1 LKNESAAIY
10 GALAKGGIILDQV
23 ALERATT
30 RKVTLRLIPFLF
42 LCFIIAILDR
52 VNIGFAALQMN
63 EDLGFSNAVFGLG
76 AGIFFLGYFLLEVPG
91 SAMMTKIGAR
101 KWISRIMVTWA
112 IIAILMAFVQTP
124 MQFYAARFVLG
135 IAEASFYPCMVA
147 YLSGF
152 YQTKHHAKAIAGF
165 MLAIPG
171 ANALGAPLSTF
182 LLGIDWLG
190 FSGWQWLFILEAI
203 PALILGIIC
212 FFYLDDRLEDVKWLN
227 KEEKTWLIDVVTKE
241 NLEKQQVKHYT
252 FWQALKDRDVLILS
266 LGYFCWMMGYYGINM
281 FLPTISKG
289 LSETTSLSTQ
299 SIGWILGLMYAC
311 AMVVMILVGN
321 HSDKKNERRWH
332 VAVCLTTSAV
342 AMIIS
347 TYFYSSSILVSFVFL
362 TIALCGAFGAYSP
375 FWAIPPS
382 FLTGAAAGGAIAMIN
397 SIGNLG
403 GFFGPY
409 LVGYIKDTT
418 GSFNTSMI
426 FLGISMIISSLIIV
440 FLVKQSGK
448 ALSLEEKKLKQIS

>member
-1 LKNESAAIY
+1 
-10 GALAKGGIILDQV
+10 LDHF
-23 ALERATT
+23 ALERSTT
-30 RKVTLRLIPFLF
+30 KKVTLRLIPFLF
-42 LCFIIAILDR
+42 LCFTISILDR

-91 SAMMTKIGAR
+91 SIIMAKIGPR
-101 KWISRIMVTWA
+101 KWITRIMVTWA

-124 MQFYAARFVLG
+124 WQFYTARFLLG
-135 IAEASFYPCMVA
+135 VAEASFYPCMVF

-165 MLAIPG
+165 MVAIPG
-171 ANALGAPLSTF
+171 ANAIGSPISTF

-190 FSGWQWLFILEAI
+190 FAGWQWLFILEAI

-212 FFYLDDRLEDVKWLN
+212 YFYLDDKIEDVKWLN
-227 KEEKTWLIDVVTKE
+227 KDEKKWLIDVTTKE
-241 NLEKQQVKHYT
+241 KLEKQKVKHYT

-266 LGYFCWMMGYYGINM
+266 IGYFCWMIGYYGIVM
-281 FLPTISKG
+281 FLPTISTG

-299 SIGWILGLMYAC
+299 SIGWILGLMYIC
-311 AMVVMILVGN
+311 AMVSMILVGN

-332 VAVCLTTSAV
+332 VAVCLTISAISMMISSYVANTSIV
-342 AMIIS
+342 
-347 TYFYSSSILVSFVFL
+347 LSFVLL
-362 TIALCGAFGAYSP
+362 TVALCGAFGAYAP

-382 FLTGAAAGGAIAMIN
+382 FLTEAAAAGAIALIN

-409 LVGYIKDTT
+409 IVGYIKDTT
-418 GSFNTSMI
+418 GSFTTSMI
-426 FLGISMIISSLIIV
+426 FLGISMIISSCILV
-440 FLVKQSGK
+440 FLLKQSGK
-448 ALSLEEKKLKQIS
+448 AIKKGTVDKLEKTS

>member
-1 LKNESAAIY
+1 MN
-10 GALAKGGIILDQV
+10 QQ
-23 ALERATT
+23 ALERSTT
-30 RKVTLRLIPFLF
+30 RKVTLRLIPFLS
-42 LCFIIAILDR
+42 LCFVIAILDR

-91 SAMMTKIGAR
+91 SAIMSKIGAR

-112 IIAILMAFVQTP
+112 IIAILMAFVQEP
-124 MQFYAARFVLG
+124 WQFYTARFLLG
-135 IAEASFYPCMVA
+135 AAEASFYPCMVF

-171 ANALGAPLSTF
+171 ANAVGAPLSTF
-182 LLGIDWLG
+182 LLGVNWLDM
-190 FSGWQWLFILEAI
+190 SGWQWLFILEAI
-203 PALILGIIC
+203 PALILGVIA
-212 FFYLDDRLEDVKWLN
+212 FFYLDDKIEEVKWLN
-227 KEEKTWLIDVVTKE
+227 NDEKEWLIHVTTKE
-241 NLEKQQVKHYT
+241 RLEKEQVKRYT
-252 FWQALKDRDVLILS
+252 FAQALKDRDVLILS
-266 LGYFCWMMGYYGINM
+266 AGYFCWMVGFYGINM
-281 FLPTISKG
+281 FLPTISKE
-289 LSETTSLSTQ
+289 LSDTISLSTQ
-299 SIGWILGLMYAC
+299 GMGWLLGLMYTFAILV
-311 AMVVMILVGN
+311 MVLVGN

-332 VAVCLTTSAV
+332 VSACLTVSAI

-347 TYFYSSSILVSFVFL
+347 SFMASTSVILSFVFL

-382 FLTGAAAGGAIAMIN
+382 FLTGAAAGGAIALIN

-409 LVGYIKDTT
+409 IVGYIKDVT
-418 GSFNTSMI
+418 GSFHISMI
-426 FLGISMIISSLIIV
+426 FLGISMIFASIIIV
-440 FLVKQSGK
+440 LLVKQSGK
-448 ALSLEEKKLKQIS
+448 ALIVKANNKSSIEESISFTKNNGKSV

>member
-1 LKNESAAIY
+1 MNPIT
-10 GALAKGGIILDQV
+10 
-23 ALERATT
+23 LERTVT
-30 RKVTLRLIPFLF
+30 KKVTLRLIPFLF

-124 MQFYAARFVLG
+124 WQFYTARFLLG
-135 IAEASFYPCMVA
+135 VAEASFYPCMVY

-171 ANALGAPLSTF
+171 ANALGSPLSTF

-190 FSGWQWLFILEAI
+190 FAGWQWLFILEAI
-203 PALILGIIC
+203 PALILGVIAY
-212 FFYLDDRLEDVKWLN
+212 FYLDDKIEDVKWLN
-227 KEEKTWLIDVVTKE
+227 KEEKHWLIDVITKE
-241 NLEKQQVKHYT
+241 NKKKEEVKHYT
-252 FWQALKDRDVLILS
+252 FTQALKDRDVLILS

-281 FLPTISKG
+281 FLPTISQG
-289 LSETTSLSTQ
+289 LSETTSLSMQ
-299 SIGWILGLMYAC
+299 NMGWLLGLMYLF
-311 AMVVMILVGN
+311 AMGAMIFVGN

-332 VAVCLTTSAV
+332 VATCLMISALAMVASSYIAETS
-342 AMIIS
+342 II
-347 TYFYSSSILVSFVFL
+347 LSFVFL
-362 TIALCGAFGAYSP
+362 TVALCGAFGAYSP

-382 FLTGAAAGGAIAMIN
+382 FLTGAAAGGAIALIN

-409 LVGYIKDTT
+409 IVGYIKDST
-418 GSFNTSMI
+418 GSFHNGMV
-426 FLGISMIISSLIIV
+426 FLGISMIIGALIIV

-448 ALSLEEKKLKQIS
+448 ALKSLDGKTTDYKEIGKSS

>member
-1 LKNESAAIY
+1 MNPIT
-10 GALAKGGIILDQV
+10 
-23 ALERATT
+23 LERTVT
-30 RKVTLRLIPFLF
+30 KKVTLRLIPFLF

-112 IIAILMAFVQTP
+112 VIAILMAFVQTP
-124 MQFYAARFVLG
+124 WQFYTARFLLG
-135 IAEASFYPCMVA
+135 IAEASFYPCMVY

-171 ANALGAPLSTF
+171 ANALGSPLSTF

-190 FSGWQWLFILEAI
+190 FAGWQWLFILEAI
-203 PALILGIIC
+203 PALILGVIA
-212 FFYLDDRLEDVKWLN
+212 FFYLDDKIEDVKWLN
-227 KEEKTWLIDVVTKE
+227 KEEKHWLIDVIAKE
-241 NLEKQQVKHYT
+241 NKKKEEVKHYT
-252 FWQALKDRDVLILS
+252 FTQALKDRDVLILS

-281 FLPTISKG
+281 FLPTISQG
-289 LSETTSLSTQ
+289 LSETTSLSMQ
-299 SIGWILGLMYAC
+299 NMGWLLGLMYLF
-311 AMVVMILVGN
+311 AMGAMIFVGN

-332 VAVCLTTSAV
+332 VATCLIISAL
-342 AMIIS
+342 AMIA
-347 TYFYSSSILVSFVFL
+347 SSYIAETSIILSFVFL
-362 TIALCGAFGAYSP
+362 TVALCGAFGAYSP

-382 FLTGAAAGGAIAMIN
+382 FLTGAAAGGAIALIN

-409 LVGYIKDTT
+409 IVGYIKDST
-418 GSFNTSMI
+418 GSFHNGMV
-426 FLGISMIISSLIIV
+426 FLGISMIIGALIIV

-448 ALSLEEKKLKQIS
+448 ALKSLDGKTTDYKEIGKSS

>member
-1 LKNESAAIY
+1 M
-10 GALAKGGIILDQV
+10 DQHT
-23 ALERATT
+23 LERTT
-30 RKVTLRLIPFLF
+30 TKKVTLRLIPFLF

-63 EDLGFSNAVFGLG
+63 KDLGFSNAVFGLG
-76 AGIFFLGYFLLEVPG
+76 AGIFFIGYFLLEVPG
-91 SAMMTKIGAR
+91 SAMMTKVGAR

-112 IIAILMAFVQTP
+112 IVAVLMAFVQTP
-124 MQFYAARFVLG
+124 LQFYVARFVLG
-135 IAEASFYPCMVA
+135 IAEASFYPCMVY

-190 FSGWQWLFILEAI
+190 MAGWQWLFILEAI
-203 PALILGIIC
+203 PAFILGVISY
-212 FFYLDDRLEDVKWLN
+212 FYLDDKIEDVKWLN
-227 KEEKTWLIDVVTKE
+227 KDEKKWLIDITTKE

-252 FWQALKDRDVLILS
+252 FAQALKDRDVLILS
-266 LGYFCWMMGYYGINM
+266 VGYFCWMVGYYGINM
-281 FLPTISKG
+281 FLPTISQG
-289 LSETTSLSTQ
+289 LSETTSLSMQ
-299 SIGWILGLMYAC
+299 NMGWILGLMYVC

-332 VAVCLTTSAV
+332 VAFCLTISAIAMMISSYVADTS
-342 AMIIS
+342 II
-347 TYFYSSSILVSFVFL
+347 LSFVFL

-382 FLTGAAAGGAIAMIN
+382 FLTGAAAGGAIALIN

-409 LVGYIKDTT
+409 IVGYIKDTT
-418 GSFNTSMI
+418 GSFNISMI
-426 FLGISMIISSLIIV
+426 FLGISMILSSCIIV

-448 ALSLEEKKLKQIS
+448 ALSKEVEKKLEKTS

>member
-1 LKNESAAIY
+1 LNN
-10 GALAKGGIILDQV
+10 L
-23 ALERATT
+23 ALEQSTT
-30 RKVTLRLIPFLF
+30 KKVTLRLIPFLF
-42 LCFIIAILDR
+42 LCFVIAILDR
-52 VNIGFAALQMN
+52 VNIGFAALKMN
-63 EDLGFSNAVFGLG
+63 EDLGFSNAVFGFG

-91 SAMMTKIGAR
+91 SAMMNKVGAR
-101 KWISRIMVTWA
+101 KWISRIMISWG

-124 MQFYAARFVLG
+124 WQFYSARFLLG
-135 IAEASFYPCMVA
+135 VAEASFYPCMVH

-152 YQTKHHAKAIAGF
+152 YQSKHHAKAIAGF

-171 ANALGAPLSTF
+171 ANAFGSPLSTF
-182 LLGIDWLG
+182 LLNVDWLG
-190 FSGWQWLFILEAI
+190 FAGWQWLFIVEAI
-203 PALILGIIC
+203 PAVMLGVVC
-212 FFYLDDRLEDVKWLN
+212 YFYLDDKIEDVKWLN
-227 KEEKTWLIDVVTKE
+227 PDEKKWLIDITTKE
-241 NLEKQQVKHYT
+241 KLEKQQVKHYT
-252 FWQALKDRDVLILS
+252 FLQALKDRDVLILS
-266 LGYFCWMMGYYGINM
+266 VGYFCWMVGYYGINM

-299 SIGWILGLMYAC
+299 NMGWILGLMYVC
-311 AMVVMILVGN
+311 AMVVMFLVGN

-332 VAVCLTTSAV
+332 VAACLTTSAI

-347 TYFYSSSILVSFVFL
+347 SYISNTNIVLAFVFL

-382 FLTGAAAGGAIAMIN
+382 FLTGAAAGGAIALIN

-409 LVGYIKDTT
+409 IVGYIKDVT
-418 GSFNTSMI
+418 GSFNASMI
-426 FLGISMIISSLIIV
+426 FLGASMIIGSCIIV

-448 ALSLEEKKLKQIS
+448 AFSVNDDKKLKQTS

>member
-1 LKNESAAIY
+1 MNPIT
-10 GALAKGGIILDQV
+10 
-23 ALERATT
+23 LERTVT
-30 RKVTLRLIPFLF
+30 KKVTLRLIPFLF

-112 IIAILMAFVQTP
+112 VIAILMAFVQTP
-124 MQFYAARFVLG
+124 WQFYTARFLLG
-135 IAEASFYPCMVA
+135 IAEASFYPCMVY

-171 ANALGAPLSTF
+171 ANALGSPLSTF

-190 FSGWQWLFILEAI
+190 FAGWQWLFILEAI
-203 PALILGIIC
+203 PALILGVIA
-212 FFYLDDRLEDVKWLN
+212 FFYLDDKIEDVKWLN
-227 KEEKTWLIDVVTKE
+227 KEEKHWLIDVIAKE
-241 NLEKQQVKHYT
+241 NKKKEEVKHYT
-252 FWQALKDRDVLILS
+252 FTQALKDRDVLILS

-281 FLPTISKG
+281 FLPTISQG
-289 LSETTSLSTQ
+289 LSETTSLSMQ
-299 SIGWILGLMYAC
+299 NMGWLLGLMYLF
-311 AMVVMILVGN
+311 AMGAMIFVGN

-332 VAVCLTTSAV
+332 VATCLIISAL
-342 AMIIS
+342 AMIA
-347 TYFYSSSILVSFVFL
+347 SSYIAETSIILSFVFL
-362 TIALCGAFGAYSP
+362 TVALCGAFGAYSP

-382 FLTGAAAGGAIAMIN
+382 FLTGAAAGGAIALIN

-409 LVGYIKDTT
+409 IVGYIKDST
-418 GSFNTSMI
+418 GSFHNGMV
-426 FLGISMIISSLIIV
+426 FLGISMIIGALIIV

-448 ALSLEEKKLKQIS
+448 ALKSLDGKTTDYKNIGKSS

>member
-1 LKNESAAIY
+1 MNQLE
-10 GALAKGGIILDQV
+10 
-23 ALERATT
+23 LERSTT

-76 AGIFFLGYFLLEVPG
+76 AGIFFIGYFLLEVPG

-112 IIAILMAFVQTP
+112 IIAIFMAFVQTP
-124 MQFYAARFVLG
+124 TQFYIARFLLG
-135 IAEASFYPCMVA
+135 VAEASFYPCMVY

-152 YQTKHHAKAIAGF
+152 FQTKHHAKAIAGF

-171 ANALGAPLSTF
+171 ANAIGAPLSTF

-190 FSGWQWLFILEAI
+190 LAGWQWLFILEAI
-203 PALILGIIC
+203 PAFILGIIC
-212 FFYLDDRLEDVKWLN
+212 YFYLDDRLEDVNWLN
-227 KEEKTWLIDVVTKE
+227 RNEKEWLMSVIAKERQEKEE
-241 NLEKQQVKHYT
+241 VKHYT
-252 FWQALKDRDVLILS
+252 FAQALKDRDVLILS
-266 LGYFCWMMGYYGINM
+266 IGYFCWMVGYYGINM
-281 FLPTISKG
+281 FLPTISQG
-289 LSETTSLSTQ
+289 LVEATSLSTQ
-299 SIGWILGLMYAC
+299 GMGWVLGLMYTI
-311 AMVVMILVGN
+311 AMVVMIMVGN

-332 VAVCLTTSAV
+332 VAICLTTSAV
-342 AMIIS
+342 AMIASSYVAS
-347 TYFYSSSILVSFVFL
+347 TSIVLSFIFL

-382 FLTGAAAGGAIAMIN
+382 FLTGAAAGGAIALIN
-397 SIGNLG
+397 SVGNLG

-409 LVGYIKDTT
+409 IVGYIKDVT

-426 FLGISMIISSLIIV
+426 FLGVSLVIGAAIIL

-448 ALSLEEKKLKQIS
+448 AVSHKVEEDIEQSDLKNSINT

>member
-1 LKNESAAIY
+1 MN
-10 GALAKGGIILDQV
+10 QQ
-23 ALERATT
+23 ALERSTT
-30 RKVTLRLIPFLF
+30 RKVTLRLIPFLS
-42 LCFIIAILDR
+42 LCFVIAILDR

-91 SAMMTKIGAR
+91 SAIMSKIGAR

-112 IIAILMAFVQTP
+112 IIAILMAFVQEP
-124 MQFYAARFVLG
+124 WQFYTARFLLG
-135 IAEASFYPCMVA
+135 AAEASFYPCMVF

-171 ANALGAPLSTF
+171 ANAIGAPVSTF
-182 LLGIDWLG
+182 LLGVNWLDM
-190 FSGWQWLFILEAI
+190 SGWQWLFILEAI
-203 PALILGIIC
+203 PALILGVIA
-212 FFYLDDRLEDVKWLN
+212 FFYLDDKIEEVKWLN
-227 KEEKTWLIDVVTKE
+227 NDEKEWLIHVTTKE
-241 NLEKQQVKHYT
+241 RLEKEQVKRYT
-252 FWQALKDRDVLILS
+252 FAQALKDRDVLILS
-266 LGYFCWMMGYYGINM
+266 AGYFCWMVGFYGINM

-289 LSETTSLSTQ
+289 LSDTISLSTQ
-299 SIGWILGLMYAC
+299 GMGWLLGLMYTFAILV
-311 AMVVMILVGN
+311 MVLVGN

-332 VAVCLTTSAV
+332 VSACLTVSAI

-347 TYFYSSSILVSFVFL
+347 SFIASTSVILSFVFL

-382 FLTGAAAGGAIAMIN
+382 FLTGAAAGGAIALIN

-409 LVGYIKDTT
+409 IVGYIKDVT
-418 GSFNTSMI
+418 GSFHISMI
-426 FLGISMIISSLIIV
+426 FLGISMILASLIIV
-440 FLVKQSGK
+440 LLVKQSGK
-448 ALSLEEKKLKQIS
+448 ALVVKANNKSSIEEFTKNNGKSV

>member
-1 LKNESAAIY
+1 MNKQAT
-10 GALAKGGIILDQV
+10 KGGIVLDQHT
-23 ALERATT
+23 LERTT
-30 RKVTLRLIPFLF
+30 TKKVTLRLIPFLF

-76 AGIFFLGYFLLEVPG
+76 AGIFFIGYFLLEVPG
-91 SAMMTKIGAR
+91 SAMMTKVGAR

-112 IIAILMAFVQTP
+112 IVAVLMAFVQTP
-124 MQFYAARFVLG
+124 LQFYVARFVLG
-135 IAEASFYPCMVA
+135 IAEASFYPCMVY

-190 FSGWQWLFILEAI
+190 MAGWQWLFILEAI
-203 PALILGIIC
+203 PAFILGVISY
-212 FFYLDDRLEDVKWLN
+212 FYLDDKIEDVKWLN
-227 KEEKTWLIDVVTKE
+227 KDEKKWLIDITTKE
-241 NLEKQQVKHYT
+241 SLEKQQVKHYT
-252 FWQALKDRDVLILS
+252 FAQALKDRDVLILS
-266 LGYFCWMMGYYGINM
+266 VGYFCWMVGYYGINM
-281 FLPTISKG
+281 FLPTISQG
-289 LSETTSLSTQ
+289 LSETTSLSMQ
-299 SIGWILGLMYAC
+299 DMGWILGLMYVC

-332 VAVCLTTSAV
+332 VAFCLTISAIAMMISSYVADTS
-342 AMIIS
+342 II
-347 TYFYSSSILVSFVFL
+347 LSFVFL

-382 FLTGAAAGGAIAMIN
+382 FLTGAAAGGAIALIN

-409 LVGYIKDTT
+409 IVGYIKDTT
-418 GSFNTSMI
+418 GSFNISMI
-426 FLGISMIISSLIIV
+426 FLGISMILSSCIIV

-448 ALSLEEKKLKQIS
+448 ALSKEVEKKLEKTS

>member
-1 LKNESAAIY
+1 
-10 GALAKGGIILDQV
+10 LDQF
-23 ALERATT
+23 ALERSTT
-30 RKVTLRLIPFLF
+30 KKVTLRLIPFLF

-112 IIAILMAFVQTP
+112 VIAVLMAFIQTP
-124 MQFYAARFVLG
+124 MQFYVARFLLG
-135 IAEASFYPCMVA
+135 IAEASFYPCMVF

-182 LLGIDWLG
+182 LLGVDWLG
-190 FSGWQWLFILEAI
+190 MAGWQWLFILEAI
-203 PALILGIIC
+203 PALILGVIAY
-212 FFYLDDRLEDVKWLN
+212 FYLDDKIEDVKWLN
-227 KEEKTWLIDVVTKE
+227 KLEKQWLIDVTTKE

-252 FWQALKDRDVLILS
+252 FLQALKDRDVLILS

-289 LSETTSLSTQ
+289 LSETTFLSTQ
-299 SIGWILGLMYAC
+299 GMGWILGLMYLC

-321 HSDKKNERRWH
+321 HSDMKNERRWH
-332 VAVCLTTSAV
+332 VAGCLIVSAL
-342 AMIIS
+342 AMI
-347 TYFYSSSILVSFVFL
+347 TSSYIAETSIVLSFVFL

-382 FLTGAAAGGAIAMIN
+382 FLTGAAAGGAIALIN
-397 SIGNLG
+397 SVGNLG

-409 LVGYIKDTT
+409 IVGYIKDAT
-418 GSFNTSMI
+418 GSFHNGMI
-426 FLGISMIISSLIIV
+426 FLGISMIIGSLIIV
-440 FLVKQSGK
+440 LLVKQSGK
-448 ALSLEEKKLKQIS
+448 ALSQNVEEKLGKSG